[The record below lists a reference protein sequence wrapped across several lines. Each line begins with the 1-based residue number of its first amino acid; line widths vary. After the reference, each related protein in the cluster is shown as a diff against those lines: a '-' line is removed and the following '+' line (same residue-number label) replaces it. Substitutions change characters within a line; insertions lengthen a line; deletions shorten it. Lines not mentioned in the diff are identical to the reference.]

1 VHRRRRS
8 RIEGSGIPW
17 GSLDPAV
24 RIGHPGLSRHRGG
37 CRLDRMERPEATRPS
52 MLADIQQRI
61 GELLRSSPA
70 PDLERNLKALVAQ
83 AFDRFDLVTR
93 EELEAHRAVIDA
105 LEARVV
111 ELERALDAQAAPG
124 ATERPAPATPPAG
137 PSTATPPEDPAGP
150 R

>member
-1 VHRRRRS
+1 
-8 RIEGSGIPW
+8 
-17 GSLDPAV
+17 
-24 RIGHPGLSRHRGG
+24 
-37 CRLDRMERPEATRPS
+37 MESSETTRPS
-52 MLADIQQRI
+52 ASSVLADIQRRVS
-61 GELLRSSPA
+61 ELLRSSPA
-70 PDLERNLKALVAQ
+70 ADLERNLKALVAQ

-124 ATERPAPATPPAG
+124 ATERPAQATPPAG